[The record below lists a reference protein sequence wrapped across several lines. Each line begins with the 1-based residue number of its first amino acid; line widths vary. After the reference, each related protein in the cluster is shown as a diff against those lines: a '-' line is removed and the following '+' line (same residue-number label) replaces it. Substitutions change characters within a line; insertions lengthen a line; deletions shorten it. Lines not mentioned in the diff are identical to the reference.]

1 MKTERLRTRC
11 LDIMEAALW
20 AYDETEI
27 RSWFDEVKQTG
38 LKEHGFPRLCADIG
52 ILLCHGRAAGLRSL
66 FRDMM
71 TFCCAQ
77 VSVRQHVAND
87 FSVKELVFALIECE
101 ASGLFDR
108 SLTETWRNSLASFD
122 PWTGYDCIAPSDTAE
137 VGNWADYNMASEYM
151 RGYAGLCDPAA
162 FLRHQMPS
170 QLRRFDENGMYRD
183 PHEPMLYDAAARCQ
197 LAVLLRFGYAG
208 EYADRIDGL
217 LMQAGPYTLCT
228 QSVTGELPFGG
239 RSNQFLFNEAYVCA
253 LGAYEASRYRR
264 LGRPDTAER
273 YDTAA
278 MRACDAILAWAEP
291 DDTSGGLRFG
301 SHLRNRFPH
310 DSGIG
315 CEGYAY
321 FKKYMISLASFIY
334 LAFLFSDDGDHVTPA
349 SGAALDAALPV
360 VSQTSPNFHKTFV
373 RVGDWFLEFDT
384 DADPHYDANGLG
396 RIHRAGVPSALCL
409 STPIPEKP
417 SYRITSPNPGALAF
431 GEGLPAD
438 GGSLFV
444 FDKAQGIHTDMTWSL
459 SVEAAERDRAVLH
472 SRTTLPDGRVVTA
485 VYTLTPDSLTV
496 RVKGQGT
503 VLYALPVLT
512 FDGAEH
518 TKHIQ
523 ETGRLTVSYCDAR
536 AVYETDGAITD
547 TGRDYANRNGI
558 YRRFEASGEG
568 TLTVRICLM
577 SAGSCPEGEGS

>member
-1 MKTERLRTRC
+1 MKTETVRARC
-11 LDIMEAALW
+11 LEIMEAALR
-20 AYDETEI
+20 AYDETDI
-27 RSWFDEVKQTG
+27 RSWFDEVKRTG

-66 FRDMM
+66 FCDMM

-87 FSVKELVFALIECE
+87 FSIKELVFALLECE
-101 ASGLFDR
+101 ASGRFDR
-108 SLTETWRNSLASFD
+108 SLTEAWRSSLAAFD

-151 RGYAGLCDPAA
+151 RGYAGLCDPSE

-170 QLRRFDENGMYRD
+170 QLCRFDENGMYRD

-197 LAVLLRFGYAG
+197 LAVLLRFGYTG

-217 LMQAGPYTLCT
+217 LRRAGPCTLSA

-253 LGAYEASRYRR
+253 LCAYEASRYRR
-264 LGRPDTAER
+264 LGRPVTAEC
-273 YDTAA
+273 YDAAA

-291 DDTSGGLRFG
+291 DDASGGLRFS

-334 LAFLFSDDGDHVTPA
+334 LAFLFSDDGDHVTPPA
-349 SGAALDAALPV
+349 IAALDAALAAV
-360 VSQTSPNFHKTFV
+360 TQTSPYFHKTYM
-373 RVGDWFLEFDT
+373 RVGEWFLEFDT

-396 RIHRAGVPSALCL
+396 RIHRVGVPSALCL

-417 SYRITSPNPGALAF
+417 SYRIASPNPGALAF
-431 GEGLPAD
+431 GEGLPTD
-438 GGSLFV
+438 DGSLFI
-444 FDKAQGIHTDMTWSL
+444 FDKAQGIHTDMSWSL
-459 SVEAAERDRAVLH
+459 SVEAAERDKAVLR
-472 SRTTLPDGRVVTA
+472 SRTTMPGGRTVTA
-485 VYTLTPDSLTV
+485 VYTLTPDGLIVTV
-496 RVKGQGT
+496 TGQGT
-503 VLYALPVLT
+503 VLYALPVLI

-518 TKHIQ
+518 TSWRQ
-523 ETGRLTVSYCDAR
+523 ETGRLTVSYRGAR
-536 AVYETDGAITD
+536 AVYETDGAIMD
-547 TGRDYANRNGI
+547 TGSNYANRNGI
-558 YRRFEASGEG
+558 YRRFEAARECS
-568 TLTVRICLM
+568 LTVRIRLEP
-577 SAGSCPEGEGS
+577 SGS